1 MGKGIYALVAII
13 RTEGQVNRMSDDLIS
28 RKAVIEEN
36 VDKVRVSSAEIVVHG
51 TKENPY
57 YEIEYFDL
65 SDNEIHIG
73 FSSYKLDFV
82 FEYLEKYFD
91 IVNEENKSDQVQD
104 YHSDD
109 LISRKA
115 VIYILEN
122 MIFEV
127 GKDLSK
133 SYLLQDARERIIRLN
148 AAFDKEKVI
157 EELKGEIELCVTHP
171 LYPGKYIKKN
181 RAIEIVEKGGIE

>member
-1 MGKGIYALVAII
+1 
-13 RTEGQVNRMSDDLIS
+13 MSDDLIS

-73 FSSYKLDFV
+73 FSSCKLDIV
-82 FEYLEKYFD
+82 FGYLEKYFD

-115 VIYILEN
+115 VLKELREILNEPHN
-122 MIFEV
+122 TMFLMGIGAAV
-127 GKDLSK
+127 T
-133 SYLLQDARERIIRLN
+133 IIEHCET
-148 AAFDKEKVI
+148 AFDKEKLI
-157 EELKGEIELCVTHP
+157 EEKRRP
-171 LYPGKYIKKN
+171 LD
-181 RAIEIVEKGGIE
+181 IEICPLGHEMCTGDCYQYDEVMEDE